1 MAVYCIFCSGAS
13 ARGARSARAPTMVS
27 GNIGGRTL
35 RMTSKE
41 KGRTGAEKRT
51 ARQALIAQ
59 TVIRN
64 GRATIDE
71 LQKTTGVSTMTVY
84 RDIATLEQRGILQR
98 HRGLVVAIASG
109 VHEADAEYRL
119 ERSNVPKLAVAKA
132 AAELVRPAT
141 SVMVDDSTS
150 AVWLLREMEGLDAI
164 TIVTNSLLVAKEVT
178 GERRA
183 AKLIVVGGDY
193 QAWAQALTGPVALA
207 QIRTMSV
214 GQCILSASGIDG
226 LGCYHPD
233 AEVAAVKQAMIAQ
246 AEESILL
253 LEHEKFQR
261 RALYQFATLT
271 DFAHVVVDGGISD
284 ALRTQLLDAGVPLT
298 VVDVG
303 D

>member
-1 MAVYCIFCSGAS
+1 MAPRESSRSGA
-13 ARGARSARAPTMVS
+13 ANRAS
-27 GNIGGRTL
+27 
-35 RMTSKE
+35 
-41 KGRTGAEKRT
+41 
-51 ARQALIAQ
+51 RQALIAQ

-71 LQKTTGVSTMTVY
+71 LQKVTGVSTMTVY

-119 ERSNVPKLAVAKA
+119 ERSSATKLALARA
-132 AAELVRPAT
+132 AAELVQPAT

-150 AVWLLREMEGLDAI
+150 AVCLLRELEGLEAI
-164 TIVTNSLLVAKEVT
+164 TVVTNSLLVAKEVT

-183 AKLIVVGGDY
+183 GKLIVVGGDY

-214 GQCILSASGIDG
+214 GQCILSASGIEG
-226 LGCYHPD
+226 PNCYHPD
-233 AEVAAVKQAMIAQ
+233 ADVAAVKQAMIEQ
-246 AEESILL
+246 SEQPILL

-261 RALYQFATLT
+261 RALHQFARLS
-271 DFAHVVVDGGISD
+271 DFAHVVVDSGISD
-284 ALRTQLLDAGVPLT
+284 DLRTELLDSGVSLT
-298 VVDVG
+298 VVDVDG
-303 D
+303 KANK

>member
-41 KGRTGAEKRT
+41 KGRTGAEKRA

-119 ERSNVPKLAVAKA
+119 ERSAEHKLAVAKA
-132 AAELVRPAT
+132 AADLVRPAT

-150 AVWLLREMEGLDAI
+150 AVWLLRELEGLDAI
-164 TIVTNSLLVAKEVT
+164 TIVTNSLLVATEVT

-246 AEESILL
+246 AEEPILL

-271 DFAHVVVDGGISD
+271 DFAHVVVDSGISD